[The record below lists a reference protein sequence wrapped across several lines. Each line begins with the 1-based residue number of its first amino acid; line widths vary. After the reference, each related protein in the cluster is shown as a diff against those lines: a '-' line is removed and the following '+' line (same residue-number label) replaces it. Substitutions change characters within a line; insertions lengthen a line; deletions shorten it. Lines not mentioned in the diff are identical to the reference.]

1 MRNVVQ
7 LRLAANNILLIRK
20 YESTLF
26 FFLRSLLRENGSLPK
41 IFIKK
46 QARWLN
52 DKSIIRNSQSL
63 LHSTLL
69 MDNCI
74 GHFEVARETG
84 SGCIMGM
91 FRGSYG
97 FFFGAYEVALGTGS
111 KFFCS
116 KQSHETF
123 RHNTFPV
130 LIDRNFKMSND

>member
-91 FRGSYG
+91 FRGS
-97 FFFGAYEVALGTGS
+97 
-111 KFFCS
+111 
-116 KQSHETF
+116 
-123 RHNTFPV
+123 
-130 LIDRNFKMSND
+130 